1 MTEKEM
7 KKLRRAD
14 LLEMLL
20 GQMEENRK
28 LKKKIKQMEK
38 ELSDRSIAV
47 EESGSI
53 AEAALRLN
61 RVFEAAQQAADQE
74 NVPGLAGTGD
84 AGRRTC
90 KSRQTQPVRTGAGF
104 PPLLTCRLLR

>member
-61 RVFEAAQQAADQE
+61 RVFEAAQQAQISISRIF
-74 NVPGLAGTGD
+74 
-84 AGRRTC
+84 RRGIPEST
-90 KSRQTQPVRTGAGF
+90 KI
-104 PPLLTCRLLR
+104 

>member
-20 GQMEENRK
+20 GQMEENKK

-61 RVFEAAQQAADQE
+61 HVFEAAQQAADQYLE
-74 NVPGLAGTGD
+74 NIQKRYPREYEDIKREDGETDHA
-84 AGRRTC
+84 
-90 KSRQTQPVRTGAGF
+90 
-104 PPLLTCRLLR
+104 

>member
-38 ELSDRSIAV
+38 ELTNRKIAV

-61 RVFEAAQQAADQE
+61 HVFEAAQQAADQYLE
-74 NVPGLAGTGD
+74 NIQKRYPKEYEDIKREDGETDHA
-84 AGRRTC
+84 
-90 KSRQTQPVRTGAGF
+90 
-104 PPLLTCRLLR
+104 

>member
-7 KKLRRAD
+7 KKFSRAN

-61 RVFEAAQQAADQE
+61 RVFEAAQQAADQYLE
-74 NVPGLAGTGD
+74 NIQKRYPREYEDIKREDRETDHA
-84 AGRRTC
+84 
-90 KSRQTQPVRTGAGF
+90 
-104 PPLLTCRLLR
+104 